1 MPVFTADALRQS
13 GTRLFAASGAQ
24 PREAEIVADALVE
37 ANLAGH
43 DSHGVIRI
51 PQYLLSLEKGDIVV
65 GAPVTV
71 ERERTAS
78 AVVDGHWGF
87 GQVAAERA
95 VEIGRAKAAACGV
108 AALTL
113 RNSNHIGRLGAY
125 VETLARA
132 GMAALLFA
140 NMHGRGGGV
149 VPWGGRAACMGTN
162 PLAMGFPG
170 AERPLVL
177 DMTTSV
183 VAEGKVRLARNR
195 GEKVPAGWLVDAA
208 GRPTDDPNDLYGDP
222 RGGILPFG
230 GDSGYKGYGL
240 NLVTDLLAGA
250 LSGAGCTGNA
260 DARFGNAAFL
270 LVVAVEHFV
279 ETESFCREVEGFSA
293 FLKASPP
300 ASPAGEVFLPGE
312 IEAASRQ
319 RRLAEGVFVEE
330 ETWKQIEDWAGRLG
344 TTL

>member
-1 MPVFTADALRQS
+1 MPVFTAEALKES
-13 GTRLFAASGAQ
+13 GQRLFVASGAG
-24 PREAEIVADALVE
+24 PDEAATVSDALVE

-51 PQYLLSLEKGDIVV
+51 PQYLDSLDRGDIAV
-65 GAPVTV
+65 GAPVTL
-71 ERERTAS
+71 ERERAAS

-87 GQVAAERA
+87 GQVAAARA
-95 VEIGRAKAAACGV
+95 VEIGRDKAEACGV

-113 RNSNHIGRLGAY
+113 RHSNHIGRLGAY

-132 GMAALLFA
+132 GMVSLLFA

-149 VPWGGRAACMGTN
+149 VPWGGRAPCMGTN
-162 PLAMGFPG
+162 PLAMGFPAPG
-170 AERPLVL
+170 QPLVL

-208 GRPTDDPNDLYGDP
+208 GRPTTDPNDLYGDP

-250 LSGAGCTGNA
+250 LSGAGCTGNE

-279 ETESFCREVEGFSA
+279 EPEAFGREVGDFAA
-293 FLKASPP
+293 FVKDSPP
-300 ASPAGEVFLPGE
+300 AAADGRVYLPGE
-312 IEAASRQ
+312 IEADNRR
-319 RRLAEGVFVEE
+319 RRLAEGIFVEE
-330 ETWKQIEDWAGRLG
+330 GTWEQIEGWAGRLG